1 MKNSSIILTLCVCAT
16 VAQGGVIVSAPGSG
30 WADSA
35 WVEGEEYSWGAT
47 ARDMDPA
54 NGDWKLGIGSDHAMS
69 EDAAH
74 LNWSGPETVHSFLL
88 DYDPSRPER
97 AIRAIDGKGTELLSP
112 TSLFSDISISNATV
126 SVEGFVAGIDDFAA
140 GCGEAAKPQYI
151 HINNSDGPL
160 SDMDFVLEGTLYIDW
175 TGAVPSR
182 DEMGMHVE
190 MTQIPEPTSIVMVIM
205 VSALGLLIR
214 RKFGS

>member
-1 MKNSSIILTLCVCAT
+1 MKRSSIILTLCVCAT
-16 VAQGGVIVSAPGSG
+16 VAQGGVIVSAPSSG
-30 WADSA
+30 WTD
-35 WVEGEEYSWGAT
+35 
-47 ARDMDPA
+47 
-54 NGDWKLGIGSDHAMS
+54 GDWELGIGSDYALS
-69 EDAAH
+69 EDAAR
-74 LNWSGPETVHSFLL
+74 LDWSGPETIHSFLL
-88 DYDPSRPER
+88 DYDPPRPER

-140 GCGEAAKPQYI
+140 GYGEAAKPQYI
-151 HINNSDGPL
+151 HINNSDGQL